1 MWAQKRVRFLLW
13 WLCKVCCGRARM
25 YERWGGD
32 PSSELLL
39 ELCGAGEATR
49 AHIGSEHMAEK
60 FSNPVRTGQPKCG
73 VGRARD

>member
-1 MWAQKRVRFLLW
+1 MWAQKRVRFLL
-13 WLCKVCCGRARM
+13 CKVCCGRAHM

-49 AHIGSEHMAEK
+49 AHIGSEHMGHGGEI
-60 FSNPVRTGQPKCG
+60 SNPVIKPVNRSAVCE
-73 VGRARD
+73 RD